1 MVKNGFLLLVPERGG
16 DSMKRLAAIVL
27 VLPLWA
33 CASQSGGPFERAGRN
48 ADEVVE
54 DVREGAEDV
63 IEGVR
68 ETAEDVGDDVR
79 RRRR

>member
-1 MVKNGFLLLVPERGG
+1 
-16 DSMKRLAAIVL
+16 MKRLAAVVI

-33 CASQSGGPFERAGRN
+33 CASQSEGPFERAGRN
-48 ADEVVE
+48 ADEVAE

>member
-1 MVKNGFLLLVPERGG
+1 
-16 DSMKRLAAIVL
+16 MKRLAAIVI

-33 CASQSGGPFERAGRN
+33 CASQSEGPFERAGRN
-48 ADEVVE
+48 ADDVVE
-54 DVREGAEDV
+54 DVQEGAEDV

-68 ETAEDVGDDVR
+68 DTAEDVGEDVR

>member
-1 MVKNGFLLLVPERGG
+1 
-16 DSMKRLAAIVL
+16 MKRLAAIVI

-33 CASQSGGPFERAGRN
+33 CATEGPFERAGRN

-54 DVREGAEDV
+54 DVQEGAEDV

>member
-1 MVKNGFLLLVPERGG
+1 
-16 DSMKRLAAIVL
+16 MKRLAVIVL

-33 CASQSGGPFERAGRN
+33 CASQSGGPFERAGRS

-54 DVREGAEDV
+54 DVQEGAEDV

-68 ETAEDVGDDVR
+68 ETAEDVSDDVR

>member
-1 MVKNGFLLLVPERGG
+1 
-16 DSMKRLAAIVL
+16 MKMLAAIVIAL
-27 VLPLWA
+27 LLWA
-33 CASQSGGPFERAGRN
+33 CASQSEGPFERAGRN

-68 ETAEDVGDDVR
+68 DTAEDVGDDVR

>member
-1 MVKNGFLLLVPERGG
+1 
-16 DSMKRLAAIVL
+16 MKRLAAIVIL
-27 VLPLWA
+27 LPLWA
-33 CASQSGGPFERAGRN
+33 CASQSAGPFERAGRN

-54 DVREGAEDV
+54 DVQEGAEDV

>member
-1 MVKNGFLLLVPERGG
+1 
-16 DSMKRLAAIVL
+16 MKKLAAIVI

-33 CASQSGGPFERAGRN
+33 CASQSEGRFERAGRN
-48 ADEVVE
+48 ADDVVE
-54 DVREGAEDV
+54 DVREGAQDV
-63 IEGVR
+63 IEDVR

>member
-1 MVKNGFLLLVPERGG
+1 
-16 DSMKRLAAIVL
+16 MKRLAAIAL

-54 DVREGAEDV
+54 DVREGTQDV
-63 IEGVR
+63 IEDVR
-68 ETAEDVGDDVR
+68 EAAEDVGDDVR

>member
-1 MVKNGFLLLVPERGG
+1 M
-16 DSMKRLAAIVL
+16 LAAIVI

-48 ADEVVE
+48 ADDAVE
-54 DVREGAEDV
+54 GVREGAQDV

>member
-1 MVKNGFLLLVPERGG
+1 
-16 DSMKRLAAIVL
+16 MKWLAAIVI

-33 CASQSGGPFERAGRN
+33 CASQSEGPFERGGRN

-54 DVREGAEDV
+54 DVQEGAEDV

>member
-1 MVKNGFLLLVPERGG
+1 MKGF
-16 DSMKRLAAIVL
+16 AAIVI

-33 CASQSGGPFERAGRN
+33 CASQSEGPFERAGRN

-54 DVREGAEDV
+54 DVQEGAEDV

-68 ETAEDVGDDVR
+68 ETAEDVGEDVR
-79 RRRR
+79 RRKR